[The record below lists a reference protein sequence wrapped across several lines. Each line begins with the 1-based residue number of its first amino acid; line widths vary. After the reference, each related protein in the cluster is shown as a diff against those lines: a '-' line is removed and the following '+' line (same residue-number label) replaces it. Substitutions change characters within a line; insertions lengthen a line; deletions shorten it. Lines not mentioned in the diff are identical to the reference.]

1 MYFCIVVAG
10 GGLLEKMGVGKL
22 QMVQEKAFEKNSL
35 IQW

>member
-10 GGLLEKMGVGKL
+10 GDLLEKMVVGKL